1 MVRRRL
7 KFYLDTSVF
16 GSLFDFEDPRRLEVT
31 KSLIEE
37 VKRVTFEAFIS
48 PLVVAEISKAPEDV
62 RDGLIS
68 TIGRLG
74 LPLLAETEETI
85 KLAQDYI
92 QEDIIPERFRDDAR
106 HIAIPVVYNLDA
118 LVSWNYRHMVNLR
131 VKRMVNAINLK
142 LGYKPI
148 EILSP
153 EEVTG
158 YGEMES

>member
-1 MVRRRL
+1 MRRRL
-7 KFYLDTSVF
+7 KFYLDTSIF
-16 GSLFDFEDPRRLEVT
+16 GSLFDFDDPRRIKIT
-31 KSLIEE
+31 RSLIGE
-37 VKRVTFEAFIS
+37 VRKATLEAFIS

-68 TIGRLG
+68 IIGEVG
-74 LPLLAETEETI
+74 LPLLTETEETI

-92 QEDIIPERFRDDAR
+92 QEGIIPERFRDDAR
-106 HIAIPVVYNLDA
+106 HIAIPVVYELDA
-118 LVSWNYRHMVNLR
+118 LISWNYRHMVNLK
-131 VKRMVNAINLK
+131 VKRTVNAINLK